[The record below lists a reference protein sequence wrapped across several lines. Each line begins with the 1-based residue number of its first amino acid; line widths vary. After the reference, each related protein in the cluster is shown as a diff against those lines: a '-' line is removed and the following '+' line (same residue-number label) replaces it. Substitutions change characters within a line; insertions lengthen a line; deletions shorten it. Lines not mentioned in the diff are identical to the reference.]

1 MLYQVEHTTLYEY
14 QSSVSL
20 CHNQAYLLP
29 RETPNQ
35 TCLMS
40 ELRIDPQ
47 PTDLIERPD
56 FFGNRRTYF
65 AVEQPH
71 QQQQVTMLGQIR
83 ITDELSLFG
92 SGQALSWEAARN
104 RLVKDRSQSRLEASL
119 LLYPSR
125 HVPASQTLADYARS
139 SFPSGRLL
147 LDAVRDLIGR
157 INNDFKYDPG
167 FTSVAT
173 PLDEVLEHRRGVCQ
187 DFAHLGI
194 GCLRSLGLAARYVSG
209 YLETLPPPGKPR
221 LVGAD
226 ASHAWLSVFVP
237 GGGWV
242 DFDPTNDQ
250 QVGDHHIT
258 VAWGRDFAD
267 VAPLKGVAFG
277 GGEHKL
283 KVAVDVQRLE

>member
-1 MLYQVEHTTLYEY
+1 MLYQIEHTTLYEY

-29 RETPNQ
+29 RETPSQ
-35 TCLMS
+35 TCLTS

-47 PTDLIERPD
+47 PSDLIERSD
-56 FFGNRRTYF
+56 FFGNRRVYF

-71 QQQQVTMLGQIR
+71 QEQKVTMLGQVR
-83 ITDELSLFG
+83 ILGELSLFS
-92 SGQALSWEAARN
+92 SGQAISWELARD
-104 RLVKDRSQSRLEASL
+104 RLAGDRSRNLLEACPF
-119 LLYPSR
+119 LYPSR
-125 HVPASQTLADYARS
+125 HIPTSPALADYARR
-139 SFPSGRLL
+139 SFPPGRLL
-147 LDAVRDLIGR
+147 LDAVKELVAR
-157 INNDFKYDPG
+157 IHCDFIYDPG
-167 FTSVAT
+167 FTTIAT

-187 DFAHLGI
+187 DFAHLAI

-209 YLETLPPPGKPR
+209 YLETLPPPGKTR

-226 ASHAWLSVFVP
+226 ASHAWISVLVP

-250 QVGDHHIT
+250 QVSEHHLT

-267 VAPLKGVAFG
+267 VVPLKGVAFG